1 MKQAYSQGAPLYR
14 ARLRTRPEDFYV
26 NEQLGFAPS
35 GAGEHW
41 YVQIRKTGAN
51 TAWVAE
57 GLAGFLGIKEFD
69 VSYAGRKDRHAVTQ
83 QWFSCRVP
91 GKATPDWHALH
102 LLGVEVL
109 QAHRHDKKLH
119 RGEHAGNE
127 FVIRL
132 TDLHSDAEHHA
143 VDLRRR
149 LDDIGRRG
157 FPNYFGEQRF
167 GRGGSNLSAADVLFA
182 GGVVRAQQRDWC
194 LSAVRSYMFNESLST
209 QVQAGDFD
217 ALALAPHSTESVAET
232 DAGSA
237 AEILVAATQARG
249 RSRDRIR
256 DKVGPNAPRGWLY
269 GVSRKPT
276 PALEALATAYPAWCA
291 GLAKLD
297 IKAQQRDLWVRPGAF
312 SGRIDG
318 ADLLLSFSLPVGSY
332 ATSLIREIVDY
343 GEK

>member
-1 MKQAYSQGAPLYR
+1 MMQAYAQGAPLYR
-14 ARLRTRPEDFYV
+14 ARLRARPEDFQV
-26 NEQLGFAPS
+26 NEQLGFSPS
-35 GAGEHW
+35 GVGEHW

-57 GLAGFLGIKEFD
+57 GLAAFLGVKQFD

-91 GKATPDWHALH
+91 GKVSPDWSALN

-109 QAHRHDKKLH
+109 QAQRHDKKLH

-132 TDLHSDAEHHA
+132 THLHSNAESHEA
-143 VDLRRR
+143 NLTQRI
-149 LDDIGRRG
+149 DDIGRRG

-167 GRGGSNLSAADVLFA
+167 GHGGSNLSAADVLFA
-182 GGVVRAQQRDWC
+182 GGTVRAQQRDWC

-209 QVQAGDFD
+209 QVQGGDFQT
-217 ALALAPHSTESVAET
+217 LALSPHN
-232 DAGSA
+232 
-237 AEILVAATQARG
+237 AEIDADTATRTDLSALRTKG
-249 RSRDRIR
+249 RSRDAAA
-256 DKVGPNAPRGWLY
+256 PNVPRGWLY
-269 GVSRKPT
+269 GISRKPT
-276 PALEALATAYPAWCA
+276 PALEAMAAKYPVWCA

-297 IKAQQRDLWVRPGAF
+297 VKAQQRDLWVRPGAF

-343 GEK
+343 GEE

>member
-1 MKQAYSQGAPLYR
+1 MKQAYAQGAPVYR
-14 ARLRTRPEDFYV
+14 ARMRSRPEDFQV
-26 NEQLGFAPS
+26 NEQLGFVPS
-35 GAGEHW
+35 GSGEHW

-57 GLAGFLGIKEFD
+57 GLAAFLGVKEFD

-91 GKATPDWHALH
+91 GKVSPDWSALN

-119 RGEHAGNE
+119 RGEHAGNA

-132 TDLHSDAEHHA
+132 TEMHSDAESHESN
-143 VDLRRR
+143 LKQR
-149 LDDIGRRG
+149 LDDIGLRG

-182 GGVVRAQQRDWC
+182 GGAVRAQQRDWC

-217 ALALAPHSTESVAET
+217 VLALAPHSSERSAE
-232 DAGSA
+232 AGSGSRT
-237 AEILVAATQARG
+237 AATKSRG
-249 RSRDRIR
+249 RARDIAA
-256 DKVGPNAPRGWLY
+256 PNVPRGWLY

-276 PALEALATAYPAWCA
+276 PALEALAAHHPVWCE

-312 SGRIDG
+312 NWRIDG